1 MINLDAMSVAGR
13 ARDVT
18 VVGMGSS
25 ELEDILKPIAAMQG
39 RTLHAEATPQNGSYF
54 RSDHFNFAKAGV
66 PALYADGGEDLR
78 EGGTAAGRAAA
89 EDYGRHRYHAPGDE
103 YDAATWK
110 LDGTIEDLQVVYGV
124 GKEVAAGERWP
135 NWYPGNPFKAA
146 RDRMMAGRPGTSAAA
161 AQPADAAS
169 TATETNTAKPPR

>member
-1 MINLDAMSVAGR
+1 
-13 ARDVT
+13 
-18 VVGMGSS
+18 
-25 ELEDILKPIAAMQG
+25 AAMQG
-39 RTLHAEATPQNGSYF
+39 RTLHAEATPQSGSYF

-146 RDRMMAGRPGTSAAA
+146 RDRMMAGRPGTSAAS
-161 AQPADAAS
+161 AQPADATS
-169 TATETNTAKPPR
+169 RATQTNMAKPPR